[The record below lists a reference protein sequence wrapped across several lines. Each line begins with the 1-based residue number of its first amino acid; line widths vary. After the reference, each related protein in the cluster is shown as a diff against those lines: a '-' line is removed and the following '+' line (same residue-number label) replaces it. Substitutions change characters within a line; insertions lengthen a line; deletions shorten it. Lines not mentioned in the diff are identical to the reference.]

1 MGRLEGESRP
11 ARTGARVK
19 IHTCPQRSEEWH
31 ALRCGKLTGSGA
43 QAVIQERKRGTGEL
57 AKRAE
62 LRQRIVVERLTGIA
76 ANDLPYL
83 PKDMQHGVDTE
94 PLAVLAYEAETGEL
108 VTRVG
113 FVEHDTLPTGCSPDG
128 YVGDWEGAIEI
139 KCPASATHWEYLR
152 NDTIPDEYCGQL
164 LHTLWI
170 TGAQWVDFCSFDPR
184 FQDERMR
191 LFRKRLVRDE
201 KLIGAYELAVRLFLS
216 EVDNEIAALRAPEVM
231 AHAV

>member
-1 MGRLEGESRP
+1 M
-11 ARTGARVK
+11 RVHY
-19 IHTCPQRSEEWH
+19 IPQRCEQWH

-57 AKRAE
+57 AKRSD
-62 LRQRIVVERLTGIA
+62 LRQRLVVERLTGIPS
-76 ANDLPYL
+76 NDLPYL

-94 PLAVLAYEAETGEL
+94 PAAVSAYEAETGEI

-113 FVEHDTLPTGCSPDG
+113 FIEHDELMAGCSPDG
-128 YVGDWEGAIEI
+128 LVVGGAIEI
-139 KCPASATHWEYLR
+139 KCPSSETHLEYLQA
-152 NDTIPDEYCGQL
+152 NTIPEAYYGQL
-164 LHTLWI
+164 VHTLWL

-191 LFRKRLVRDE
+191 LFRKRMTRDD
-201 KLIGAYELAVRLFLS
+201 KILTAYELAVRLFLS
-216 EVDNEIAALRAPEVM
+216 EVDKAVEALRAPEV